1 MTDPLILSLEESRD
15 PRLVGGKATGL
26 RKLLAAGFAVP
37 KGLCVTTAVYQYCL
51 AAGGIDAEGAWR
63 AVLSSSGEERRE
75 EQSRIQGC
83 LLRQA
88 WPAGF
93 QADLESTL
101 DGVD

>member
-15 PRLVGGKATGL
+15 SRLVGGKATGL

-63 AVLSSSGEERRE
+63 AVLCSSGEAR
-75 EQSRIQGC
+75 
-83 LLRQA
+83 
-88 WPAGF
+88 AG
-93 QADLESTL
+93 E
-101 DGVD
+101 